1 MRRLILAAVSIV
13 LAAFS
18 PAAHAEDAPE
28 GVKGIFLMADFPS
41 VTIRPGA
48 TSTVSLKLQNWG
60 LPPEMLDLS
69 VQGEPSGWH
78 VSLLG
83 GGQPVAA
90 AMPPT
95 NGNVSLQ
102 LRIEVPAN
110 ATAKETLTV
119 KAKGKDADVSLPIV
133 VSFAKNLPAKLSV
146 EPRLPNLRGTAK
158 SSFEFT
164 IAVKN
169 DSGKNLLVSLAAQ
182 APQNFE
188 TSFTEAYGSQELS
201 SIPIDAG
208 QSKDVKLKVR
218 PPSTV
223 KAGQYPV
230 TMRAA
235 AEDANVDTK
244 VALDITG
251 QPQLSVAG
259 RRRRR
264 HVERD
269 RGRRQGILDSDRD
282 HQHRHGTGRRRRT
295 LGQRSERVE
304 SGVRAQIARQPRAR
318 SEPRSTGAH
327 HAVGKGGCGR
337 LRHEPARDRA
347 RRERV
352 GNLPHRRDHVDALG
366 RHRHRHHCGFVAG
379 AGRRGGKVRPAMS
392 DVVIDA
398 QGLTK
403 RYDGA
408 PAVD

>member
-1 MRRLILAAVSIV
+1 MRGLILAAVAIV
-13 LAAFS
+13 VAAFS
-18 PAAHAEDAPE
+18 PAAHAEDAPA

-60 LPPEMLDLS
+60 LPPEMLNLS
-69 VQGEPSGWH
+69 LEGEPSGWH

-110 ATAKETLTV
+110 ATNKETLTV
-119 KAKGKDADVSLPIV
+119 RAKGKEADVSLPIV
-133 VSFAKNLPAKLSV
+133 VSFAKNLPAKLSL

-182 APQNFE
+182 APPNFE

-230 TMRAA
+230 AMRAA
-235 AEDANVDTK
+235 AEDASVDTK
-244 VALDITG
+244 VVLDITG
-251 QPQLSVAG
+251 QPQLSIAGRGGVLSATAVAG
-259 RRRRR
+259 RESSIPIEVTNTGTAPADD
-264 HVERD
+264 VELSGTGPSGWKVVFEPKSLDNLAPGQSREVQALITPSEKAVAGD
-269 RGRRQGILDSDRD
+269 YVTSLRATARGESASATFRIGVSTSTLWGVTGIGIIAVSLLVLVGAVARFGRR
-282 HQHRHGTGRRRRT
+282 
-295 LGQRSERVE
+295 
-304 SGVRAQIARQPRAR
+304 
-318 SEPRSTGAH
+318 
-327 HAVGKGGCGR
+327 
-337 LRHEPARDRA
+337 
-347 RRERV
+347 
-352 GNLPHRRDHVDALG
+352 
-366 RHRHRHHCGFVAG
+366 
-379 AGRRGGKVRPAMS
+379 
-392 DVVIDA
+392 
-398 QGLTK
+398 
-403 RYDGA
+403 
-408 PAVD
+408 